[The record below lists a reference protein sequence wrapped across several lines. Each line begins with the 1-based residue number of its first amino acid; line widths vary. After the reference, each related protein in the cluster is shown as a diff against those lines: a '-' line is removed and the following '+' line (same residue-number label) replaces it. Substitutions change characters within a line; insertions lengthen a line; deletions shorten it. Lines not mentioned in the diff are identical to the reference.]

1 VLISRLLSSTSFR
14 LSAIFAALLVLS
26 FLAAAGGAWL
36 ATRTAA
42 MDEAGGRLE
51 GRYEAFEQRLAGG
64 DMSAALRSLDR
75 RSGHGSVLWRL
86 TDADGATLAGD
97 ATLPNEATGLHMI
110 DLPEEGGVDVPDGEA
125 DLRGDHAVLTRVLPD
140 GARITLALDIQRSE
154 ISRDAVLGALLWA
167 GAASVLIA
175 LAAGVWATRRALC
188 RMDALAGA
196 ARDFGAGDLKARAP
210 EPSQRIPDDIDQLAQ
225 GFNQMFD
232 RVDQLVAN
240 VRRVSADVAHELRTP
255 LTHVRQK
262 LDGALS
268 AATPEAAADAIEG
281 AQASIDEVLRTFDAM
296 LRRSE
301 IEAGAMRAR
310 FAPADVAAV
319 METVCDAY
327 RPDIEASG
335 RTLTVR
341 LDGGAQVQ
349 GDAQLIA
356 QAGANLLENAMRHTP
371 PKAQIMLDVSRR
383 DGEVRLAVSDDGPGV
398 PAPDRARI
406 LEPFTQLD
414 ESRSRPGA
422 GLGLSIVAAIA
433 RLHGAAIRVEDAG
446 PGLRVT
452 VAFPEVGAANL
463 GDRQSFPQPAD
474 NAGRGQGAGGAGFEH
489 ERGAARL

>member
-255 LTHVRQK
+255 LTF
-262 LDGALS
+262 A
-268 AATPEAAADAIEG
+268 
-281 AQASIDEVLRTFDAM
+281 
-296 LRRSE
+296 RSST
-301 IEAGAMRAR
+301 
-310 FAPADVAAV
+310 AP
-319 METVCDAY
+319 
-327 RPDIEASG
+327 
-335 RTLTVR
+335 
-341 LDGGAQVQ
+341 
-349 GDAQLIA
+349 
-356 QAGANLLENAMRHTP
+356 
-371 PKAQIMLDVSRR
+371 
-383 DGEVRLAVSDDGPGV
+383 
-398 PAPDRARI
+398 
-406 LEPFTQLD
+406 
-414 ESRSRPGA
+414 
-422 GLGLSIVAAIA
+422 
-433 RLHGAAIRVEDAG
+433 
-446 PGLRVT
+446 
-452 VAFPEVGAANL
+452 
-463 GDRQSFPQPAD
+463 
-474 NAGRGQGAGGAGFEH
+474 
-489 ERGAARL
+489 